1 MTEQLSSPASN
12 RLLIIGSGLAA
23 NRLLEE
29 LDFQHP
35 FSEILLL
42 DDEGVAHYNRIM
54 LSPLLAGE
62 VSLDTITPHDD
73 HWYRARRVRRL
84 SPWPVSRIDTQQQ
97 RVYAENGDALCYD
110 QLVIA
115 TGSRSALPALPGIDH
130 PAVYGFRSLRDVDAL
145 LRAGENA
152 KRAIVVGG
160 GLLGIEA
167 AVGLRQRGLS
177 VTLLHRNPVLMNRQ
191 LDSEAA
197 ALLCDALA
205 QRGIE
210 VMTGVSPTAVLHS
223 ASGELRGLAL
233 NRQGVMRELN
243 ADLLV
248 FATGIHAN
256 TELAQQ
262 AGLTVNR
269 GIVVDTA
276 LQSSAER
283 VFAIGECCE
292 FDGNSYGLVAPIWDQ
307 VRVLAAQL
315 RGDHAA
321 RYSERQHLTKL
332 KVSGLDVHSMGQF
345 IAERGDDCLCLSDPA
360 RGVYKKLLLRNSRL
374 IGLLCLGDIRDSLWY
389 AELLESGQSVAPL
402 RQQLLFGRAYC
413 DGIA

>member
-1 MTEQLSSPASN
+1 MSEQAYPAARH
-12 RLLIIGSGLAA
+12 RLLIIGNGLAA

-29 LDFQHP
+29 LDVQHP

-42 DDEGVAHYNRIM
+42 DNEGVEHYNRIM

-62 VSLDTITPHDD
+62 VSLDTITPHGES
-73 HWYRARRVRRL
+73 WYQARRIRRL
-84 SPWPVSRIDTQQQ
+84 SPWPVSRIDTAQR
-97 RVYAENGDALCYD
+97 RVYRDNGEALGYE

-115 TGSRSALPALPGIDH
+115 TGSRSALPALPGVDH
-130 PAVYGFRSLRDVDAL
+130 PAVYGFRSLADVNAL
-145 LRAGENA
+145 LKAGENA
-152 KRAIVVGG
+152 TRAIVVGG

-167 AVGLRQRGLS
+167 AVGLRQRGLA

-191 LDSEAA
+191 LDTDAA
-197 ALLCDALA
+197 ALLCKALT
-205 QRGIE
+205 QRGID
-210 VMTGVSPTAVLHS
+210 VITGVSPIEVLHGIN
-223 ASGELRGLAL
+223 GELRGLAL
-233 NRQGVMRELN
+233 DRQGEIRQLETE
-243 ADLLV
+243 LLV

-256 TELAQQ
+256 TELARQ

-269 GIVVDTA
+269 GIVVDAA
-276 LQSSAER
+276 LRSSADQ

-292 FDGNSYGLVAPIWDQ
+292 FDGNCYGLVAPIWDQ

-315 RGDHAA
+315 RGDHTA

-345 IAERGDDCLCLSDPA
+345 TAEPGDECLSLSDPA

-374 IGLLCLGDIRDSLWY
+374 IGLLCLGDVRDSLWY

-413 DGIA
+413 EGVA